1 MSRHGF
7 KPKSPVRT
15 AMNSMVFLIL
25 SSTKPFKI
33 TPILLKYSY
42 YVLHIT
48 CFTFNQPRSLAAAL
62 YQQLHSKSHVKWKK
76 IHDNRKKKINI
87 IPSQG
92 LNLFS
97 MSILSGQV
105 MLFAVKQDQDKDR
118 SSNSGTSWGLNHCFS
133 IITQCIQAVNQHWYG
148 LGTLLTL
155 VYWSSSWSDML
166 TNIDLFQ
173 FLTLLRLL
181 EQQPWKKNI

>member
-1 MSRHGF
+1 M
-7 KPKSPVRT
+7 
-15 AMNSMVFLIL
+15 
-25 SSTKPFKI
+25 
-33 TPILLKYSY
+33 
-42 YVLHIT
+42 
-48 CFTFNQPRSLAAAL
+48 
-62 YQQLHSKSHVKWKK
+62 KK
-76 IHDNRKKKINI
+76 IHDKRKKINI

-97 MSILSGQV
+97 MSILSRQV

-133 IITQCIQAVNQHWYG
+133 IITHCIQAVNQHWYG

-181 EQQPWKKNI
+181 EQQPCKKYIVNVDEDFMYCSGVSCGIFSLLHTYPTCTHGHTHLYLCVLWLFIFEGHCLIIHY

>member
-1 MSRHGF
+1 M
-7 KPKSPVRT
+7 
-15 AMNSMVFLIL
+15 
-25 SSTKPFKI
+25 
-33 TPILLKYSY
+33 
-42 YVLHIT
+42 
-48 CFTFNQPRSLAAAL
+48 
-62 YQQLHSKSHVKWKK
+62 KK
-76 IHDNRKKKINI
+76 IHDKRKKINI

-118 SSNSGTSWGLNHCFS
+118 SSNSGSSWGLNHCFS

-181 EQQPWKKNI
+181 EQQPWKKYIVDVDEDFMYCSAVSCGIFSLSHTYPHMHARTHTPLPLCTLTVHVWGALLDHSLLTHVCQTKQWIDCSKLMTI

>member
-1 MSRHGF
+1 MGVCDKMQNCLYVIYVMSRHGF

-76 IHDNRKKKINI
+76 IHDNRKKNKHHPKPRPKSFFHVHPEWTSDVICCETR
-87 IPSQG
+87 PGQG
-92 LNLFS
+92 SELQFGHQLRTQPLF
-97 MSILSGQV
+97 
-105 MLFAVKQDQDKDR
+105 
-118 SSNSGTSWGLNHCFS
+118 
-133 IITQCIQAVNQHWYG
+133 
-148 LGTLLTL
+148 
-155 VYWSSSWSDML
+155 
-166 TNIDLFQ
+166 
-173 FLTLLRLL
+173 
-181 EQQPWKKNI
+181 